1 MNSKEFEEYLNNRYY
16 KEIEWY
22 DKKAARNNYA
32 YKILEFTLIVL
43 SAIMP
48 VLIVIGGG
56 LLEWALLISVLIA
69 IETSVLKVFKFYEN
83 WINYRTTCETLRK
96 ELHYYRAKIDDYR
109 DAEDPEAMFV
119 NRVEALISRE
129 HSLWLMSQKRKETAV
144 GKV

>member
-1 MNSKEFEEYLNNRYY
+1 MNPKEFEEYLTGRYC

-22 DKKAARNNYA
+22 DKKAILNNYA

-43 SAIMP
+43 SAITP

-56 LLEWALLISVLIA
+56 LLEWALVLSVLVT

-83 WINYRTTCETLRK
+83 WINYRTTCETLKK
-96 ELHYYRAKIDDYR
+96 ELHYYKAKIDDYK
-109 DAEDPEAMFV
+109 DVEDPEAMFV

-129 HSLWLMSQKRKETAV
+129 HSLWLMSRKRKETAI